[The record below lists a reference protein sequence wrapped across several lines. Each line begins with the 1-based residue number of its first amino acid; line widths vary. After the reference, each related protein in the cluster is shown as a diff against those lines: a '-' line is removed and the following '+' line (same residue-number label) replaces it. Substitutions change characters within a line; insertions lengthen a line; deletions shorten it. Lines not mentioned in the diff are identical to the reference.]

1 MLCKVLLSH
10 VFLERRNG
18 MFQDPGAT
26 ENLSLKHFP
35 NLKSPEDF
43 AKRFGINWAK
53 YKEKMLCFYHPT
65 FGKIHTSLTVLSS
78 PNTKKSTYLFKN
90 IFGIM
95 GDKVYTSEA
104 LDGLLQDLLEQ
115 GLDNVELRDEIFCQV
130 CKQLTNNPR

>member
-1 MLCKVLLSH
+1 MHYSTGTS
-10 VFLERRNG
+10 ERRNDL
-18 MFQDPGAT
+18 FLDAAAV

-43 AKRFGINWAK
+43 AKRFGINWSK

-65 FGKIHTSLTVLSS
+65 FGKIHTSLTVLNSAD
-78 PNTKKSTYLFKN
+78 TKKSTYLFKN

-104 LDGLLQDLLEQ
+104 LDGLLSDLLEQ
-115 GLDNVELRDEIFCQV
+115 GLNNTQIRDEVYCQL
-130 CKQLTNNPR
+130 CKQLTQNPR